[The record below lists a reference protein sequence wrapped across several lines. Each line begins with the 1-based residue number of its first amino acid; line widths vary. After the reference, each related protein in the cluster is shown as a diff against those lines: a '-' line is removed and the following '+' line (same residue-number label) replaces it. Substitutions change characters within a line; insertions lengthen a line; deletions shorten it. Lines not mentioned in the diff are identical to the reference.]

1 MIDERRRT
9 EPGSDGE
16 RPLVLRHHAANFV
29 RNLVGGLRLV
39 LFMRVSPLG
48 FRVDLVQLLLL
59 LIFSA
64 LVDVGTDFARYG
76 ADGYFTWFGLGTEI
90 FGAGLLLLTAAVL
103 ALAFSQR
110 EVLLALPVYVLA
122 GFPLLQIVRI
132 APSALLV
139 PTPATEV
146 AWTGFDALMIVW
158 VFAFSVRCVA
168 LALSEGQPA
177 RWMRALVGGLL
188 LVAPM
193 WFAPSIAPNDGWWK
207 ETAADGADPRYPNPA
222 SEPVLA
228 AQARVLDEALSAL
241 EDERSS
247 VTDLYFVG
255 FAGDAREDVFRKDV
269 VAAQKVM
276 DDRWGTNGRSV
287 LLINNPR
294 TLLETPAATVTNL
307 RETLNEIGA
316 TIDKD
321 QDVVMLYLA
330 SHGSRSHVL
339 DVTLPPLELAPL
351 SAPTLRGLLDA
362 SGIRWR
368 IIVISACYSGGFI
381 DALKDDNTLVLTAS
395 ASDRSSFGCGNRSE
409 STFFG
414 EAMFQHGLAQ
424 SDSML
429 AAFES
434 AKERVAVREKEGKFK
449 PPSDPQ
455 MYIGPAMAEKLKELD
470 RGNAARRTGRSV
482 SFPLPTLPSAGSSI

>member
-1 MIDERRRT
+1 
-9 EPGSDGE
+9 
-16 RPLVLRHHAANFV
+16 
-29 RNLVGGLRLV
+29 
-39 LFMRVSPLG
+39 MRVSPLG

-132 APSALLV
+132 AHPTLLV

-158 VFAFSVRCVA
+158 AFAFSVRCVA

-193 WFAPSIAPNDGWWK
+193 WYAPSIAPNDGWWK

-241 EDERSS
+241 EDERSN

-255 FAGDAREDVFRKDV
+255 SPATPARMSSARMSWPRKSDGRSLGHQWPLGPAHQQSADAAGDARSHRDQSARDAERDRR
-269 VAAQKVM
+269 
-276 DDRWGTNGRSV
+276 DDRQGRRRRDGV
-287 LLINNPR
+287 PR
-294 TLLETPAATVTNL
+294 EPWQPIALCWKV
-307 RETLNEIGA
+307 
-316 TIDKD
+316 
-321 QDVVMLYLA
+321 
-330 SHGSRSHVL
+330 S
-339 DVTLPPLELAPL
+339 LPPLELAPL

-362 SGIRWR
+362 SGI
-368 IIVISACYSGGFI
+368 AG
-381 DALKDDNTLVLTAS
+381 
-395 ASDRSSFGCGNRSE
+395 
-409 STFFG
+409 
-414 EAMFQHGLAQ
+414 
-424 SDSML
+424 
-429 AAFES
+429 
-434 AKERVAVREKEGKFK
+434 
-449 PPSDPQ
+449 
-455 MYIGPAMAEKLKELD
+455 
-470 RGNAARRTGRSV
+470 
-482 SFPLPTLPSAGSSI
+482 GSSSSPRATSAVHRCAQG

>member
-1 MIDERRRT
+1 MSDDRRT
-9 EPGSDGE
+9 NPKASNV
-16 RPLVLRHHAANFV
+16 RPLVLRHHAANLG
-29 RNLVGGLRLV
+29 RNLVNGLRLP
-39 LFMRVSPLG
+39 LFMHVSPLN

-59 LIFSA
+59 LVVSA
-64 LVDVGTDFARYG
+64 LVDVGTDWARYG
-76 ADGYFTWFGLGTEI
+76 ADGYFSWLGLGTEI
-90 FGAGLLLLTAAVL
+90 FGAGILLLSAAVL
-103 ALAFSQR
+103 ALAFAQR

-122 GFPLLQIVRI
+122 GFPLLQFVRVL
-132 APSALLV
+132 PSTLLV
-139 PTPATEV
+139 PTPAMEV
-146 AWTGFDALMIVW
+146 PWTAFDALMIVW
-158 VFAFSVRCVA
+158 MFAFSVRCVA
-168 LALSEGQPA
+168 VSLSQGQPA
-177 RWMRALVGGLL
+177 RWMRALAGGLVL
-188 LVAPM
+188 IAPIWVAPE
-193 WFAPSIAPNDGWWK
+193 IAPNEAWWK
-207 ETAADGADPRYPNPA
+207 VTSADGADPRYPSPA
-222 SEPVLA
+222 SEPVMA

-241 EDERSS
+241 EDERAN

-307 RETLNEIGA
+307 RESLNEIGA

-321 QDVVMLYLA
+321 ADVVMVYLA
-330 SHGSRSHVL
+330 SHGSRSHALEVS
-339 DVTLPPLELAPL
+339 LPPLELAPVT
-351 SAPTLRGLLDA
+351 PPVLRGLLDA
-362 SGIRWR
+362 AGIRWR

-381 DALKDDNTLVLTAS
+381 DALKDDNTLVMTAS
-395 ASDRSSFGCGNRSE
+395 ASDRASFGCGNQSE

-414 EAMFQHGLAQ
+414 EALFQTGLAQ

-429 AAFES
+429 AAFDM
-434 AKERVAVREKEGKFK
+434 AKERVAAREKEGKFK

-455 MYIGPAMAEKLKELD
+455 IFVGPAMAEKLKELD

-482 SFPLPTLPSAGSSI
+482 